1 MLKRLFDLIFSIIA
15 VVILSPV
22 FLIIVLAIFI
32 DSPGAGIIYKQG
44 RVGKNGKEFNLYKF
58 RTMKPGSDK
67 KGLLTLGGKDSRIT
81 RAGHF
86 LRRYKLDELAQLF
99 NVIKGD
105 MSIVGPRPEVKKY
118 VDLYTTG
125 QKDVLSVKP
134 GLTDYAS
141 IEYSDENSILESA
154 DNPEK
159 LYIETIM
166 PAKLKLNKKYI
177 KDKGFLT
184 DIKVI
189 IATFI
194 KVLFK
199 KSILKL

>member
-1 MLKRLFDLIFSIIA
+1 
-15 VVILSPV
+15 
-22 FLIIVLAIFI
+22 
-32 DSPGAGIIYKQG
+32 
-44 RVGKNGKEFNLYKF
+44 
-58 RTMKPGSDK
+58 
-67 KGLLTLGGKDSRIT
+67 
-81 RAGHF
+81 
-86 LRRYKLDELAQLF
+86 
-99 NVIKGD
+99 
-105 MSIVGPRPEVKKY
+105 VKKY